1 MRTLLAAGE
10 LHVGYIYMPLV
21 AGMKIFWSRA
31 KQSEDVFI
39 RLWLLKS
46 RQSGCGQSIS
56 KMYVYILGCCEK
68 IAQHEKG

>member
-21 AGMKIFWSRA
+21 ADMKIFWSRA

-46 RQSGCGQSIS
+46 R
-56 KMYVYILGCCEK
+56 
-68 IAQHEKG
+68 